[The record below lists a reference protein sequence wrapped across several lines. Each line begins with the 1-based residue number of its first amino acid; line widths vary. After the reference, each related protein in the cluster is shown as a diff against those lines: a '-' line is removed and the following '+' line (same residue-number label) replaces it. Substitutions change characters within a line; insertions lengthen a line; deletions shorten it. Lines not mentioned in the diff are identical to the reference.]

1 MTYTLQG
8 IAGQRYGELT
18 PEEQAQVQGAGQ
30 AHVSKIRS
38 TLQPTWSQAHTNE
51 LLSGAERDAQEI
63 AQRTAEGIFTAKSDA
78 MRLAERAKE
87 TGQVTIGNASTIP
100 NIQAQGQAKLQGAV
114 PLGSAADMLQ
124 KGLAAGTVSPTS
136 PEQQFAASMQGSNV
150 NAPGIVPSAP
160 SPDINA
166 KYAQALQQTQ
176 ATGQPAPPDGGTAR
190 QVVQGALPPT
200 PQVNPVLDNLF
211 VEDKNIANF
220 SKMVQ
225 DYLSPQTQQQTLKQE
240 YEALTK
246 AQGIE
251 GMKTELMNMKNV
263 IEGAEDDI
271 RTEIT
276 KAGGFA
282 TDSQVLALTNARNKT
297 LIKNYNN
304 LLQTKQQAEEY
315 ISNMMGFSQTDK
327 QMAQQRLDSQ
337 MNLSVKLVEME
348 QNMQKN
354 ARDTMQNVVD
364 TIGYDGLFAGTQNNP
379 FYQQLA
385 EQTLGLA
392 PGGLTQLAQFAQVE
406 RTKKEQKELLDL
418 DLKSAQIAKLES
430 EIAQSEDPNSL
441 DNRYKQ
447 TQIEKMKFEMQGVV
461 PETINIPGVGIVNGS
476 AAALSQ
482 EYMSTGKLPSAADLK
497 AAGTTFGEISRIAKE
512 SPKFEGAIV
521 DKNTNVKPAG
531 VSAAAQEDFAR
542 LYNITKM
549 AEELAALDKERV
561 GGVIAGTLGKIFGS
575 DDQSA
580 YLTKRKA
587 IVDEISRMQS
597 GAALTADEVAF
608 YQDYLPGRFSESFF
622 LGQDS
627 GNKIQN
633 FANELNSKLQN
644 RLANNNLSIY
654 GYSKVKVGGQE
665 FEVGDVISN
674 GTQQGRVNPDGTI
687 TEINNQQSNAST
699 RANRNNNPLNIK
711 ASPTTQKFSGV
722 VGVDNKPASDGGKF
736 LTFNSPE
743 AGFEAA
749 KKLITSDNYKNLSV
763 DAALKRW
770 SNSGYGGEIVP
781 DLKKKTIA
789 QLSSSELSK
798 LIKTMARQEGYTG

>member
-114 PLGSAADMLQ
+114 PPGSAADMLQ

-150 NAPGIVPSAP
+150 NAPGIVPSTP

-271 RTEIT
+271 RMEIQS
-276 KAGGFA
+276 AGGMG
-282 TDSQVLALTNARNKT
+282 TESQVQALANARNKT

-304 LLQTKQQAEEY
+304 LLQTKQQAEDY
-315 ISNMMGFSQTDK
+315 VNTLMGLEQADRQVASDRLDK
-327 QMAQQRLDSQ
+327 QL
-337 MNLSVKLVEME
+337 NLSFKLMDYQQKMQTNAQSTFQNIVKEVGYGGLYQSLQSNPSAISLVE
-348 QNMQKN
+348 K
-354 ARDTMQNVVD
+354 
-364 TIGYDGLFAGTQNNP
+364 
-379 FYQQLA
+379 
-385 EQTLGLA
+385 TLGLA
-392 PGGLTQLAQFAQVE
+392 PNGLSQLATYKKLLTAEEQLDVDIKKAQLKNLQEADTQVVKLDNGQTVLIDTKTGQTIKNLGGQAPATGGQTITGADGKPLQYGTPEYVEQALRNTASSKTKPVASERENLGKFQRVIYQVSDLAKTLNKTATDPIIGTLKSLNPYSFDARSVNAQINALVPNVARGVYGEVGVLTDTDIERYLLTLPNIKSTKQQNDFVTALTLKNAQRAFEIDLLNLASSQINVSGYVDTYKNISKQVKDLESSLGIGSPVYITPQKEQIFDSVVGAPASKPSSGGNTGGFFSNLWKGLT
-406 RTKKEQKELLDL
+406 
-418 DLKSAQIAKLES
+418 
-430 EIAQSEDPNSL
+430 
-441 DNRYKQ
+441 
-447 TQIEKMKFEMQGVV
+447 
-461 PETINIPGVGIVNGS
+461 
-476 AAALSQ
+476 
-482 EYMSTGKLPSAADLK
+482 GK
-497 AAGTTFGEISRIAKE
+497 
-512 SPKFEGAIV
+512 
-521 DKNTNVKPAG
+521 
-531 VSAAAQEDFAR
+531 
-542 LYNITKM
+542 
-549 AEELAALDKERV
+549 
-561 GGVIAGTLGKIFGS
+561 
-575 DDQSA
+575 
-580 YLTKRKA
+580 
-587 IVDEISRMQS
+587 
-597 GAALTADEVAF
+597 
-608 YQDYLPGRFSESFF
+608 
-622 LGQDS
+622 
-627 GNKIQN
+627 
-633 FANELNSKLQN
+633 
-644 RLANNNLSIY
+644 
-654 GYSKVKVGGQE
+654 
-665 FEVGDVISN
+665 
-674 GTQQGRVNPDGTI
+674 
-687 TEINNQQSNAST
+687 
-699 RANRNNNPLNIK
+699 
-711 ASPTTQKFSGV
+711 
-722 VGVDNKPASDGGKF
+722 
-736 LTFNSPE
+736 
-743 AGFEAA
+743 
-749 KKLITSDNYKNLSV
+749 
-763 DAALKRW
+763 
-770 SNSGYGGEIVP
+770 
-781 DLKKKTIA
+781 
-789 QLSSSELSK
+789 
-798 LIKTMARQEGYTG
+798 